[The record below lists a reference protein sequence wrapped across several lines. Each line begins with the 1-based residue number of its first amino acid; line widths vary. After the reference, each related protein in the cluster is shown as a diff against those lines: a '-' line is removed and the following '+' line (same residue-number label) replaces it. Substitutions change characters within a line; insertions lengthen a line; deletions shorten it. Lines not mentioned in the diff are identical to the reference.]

1 MGKKIIVA
9 GGGAAGMCAAIYAAR
24 NGADV
29 TIIEKNTQLGKK
41 LSMTGNGRCNLSNL
55 NMNEKMYNL
64 SAEKRM
70 KQWLSV
76 YGVLDVI
83 NFFKSLGIV
92 IKSEDGYLYPVSGQ
106 AGTVVTAFEN
116 EIRRL
121 GVKVIYG
128 EQVKSVKI
136 SGSEPDDKALDAR
149 QIEAVL
155 TRGAK
160 IDNKLEKYTVVTN
173 LNSYEADRVIL
184 ATGSLSGAKSTMS
197 TGDGYYICKQLG
209 MNIKDTY
216 PALVGFKCDQNEQ
229 MPENGVRCTAEISFM
244 LGTEALAVEYGE
256 LQFTRDGISGIPV
269 MQASSKIVKFLAEGK
284 PIYASINFFPDYDDE
299 DFLSLEKE
307 MLRLRDDRSL
317 KEFLNGFYNS
327 NINDMIVSRM
337 KMSASMK
344 MKNISESMVLSI
356 FNAYRNYRIKLSESY
371 GYQQAQVTSGGVS
384 LGDIKDDM
392 AVNDHHGIFVI
403 GELLDVDGRCGGYN
417 LQWAFTSGSIAGT
430 VASL

>member
-229 MPENGVRCTAEISFM
+229 MPGV
-244 LGTEALAVEYGE
+244 
-256 LQFTRDGISGIPV
+256 
-269 MQASSKIVKFLAEGK
+269 
-284 PIYASINFFPDYDDE
+284 
-299 DFLSLEKE
+299 
-307 MLRLRDDRSL
+307 
-317 KEFLNGFYNS
+317 EF
-327 NINDMIVSRM
+327 
-337 KMSASMK
+337 
-344 MKNISESMVLSI
+344 
-356 FNAYRNYRIKLSESY
+356 
-371 GYQQAQVTSGGVS
+371 
-384 LGDIKDDM
+384 
-392 AVNDHHGIFVI
+392 
-403 GELLDVDGRCGGYN
+403 
-417 LQWAFTSGSIAGT
+417 
-430 VASL
+430 